1 MPKTSAAKDGKP
13 NACSADYCN
22 VCKSANALKEKRRV
36 CKHELLDIWSDH
48 SRTPVYTEK
57 TPAEA
62 GILIASM
69 SGRYA
74 MCSHCGLEVTP
85 DATPR
90 TVR

>member
-1 MPKTSAAKDGKP
+1 MGQPKDGKTKD
-13 NACSADYCN
+13 ACSADCEF
-22 VCKSANALKEKRRV
+22 CRAANELLEMRRM

-48 SRTPVYTEK
+48 SRAPVYTEK

-74 MCSHCGLEVTP
+74 TCSHCGLEVTP
-85 DATPR
+85 DATP
-90 TVR
+90 